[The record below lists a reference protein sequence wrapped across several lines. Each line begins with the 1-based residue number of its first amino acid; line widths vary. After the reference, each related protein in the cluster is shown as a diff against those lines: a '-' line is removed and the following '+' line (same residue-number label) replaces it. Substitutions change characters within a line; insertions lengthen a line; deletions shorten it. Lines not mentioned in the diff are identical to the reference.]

1 MESEATD
8 GGALQIKHRV
18 TQHGSGAT
26 DLAVAALSH
35 RQLQQGAIRLLR
47 HHLQPH
53 WLAGP
58 SLQRHTGPPASQ
70 GFRLEMAP
78 HPHPISARM
87 AVAGMG
93 EAQREGTVVGQQQ
106 RAPAVGIQPTHRV
119 QAAALTQTGG
129 KQIEHGGTALRVV
142 TGADHPHRF
151 VQQDQQ
157 RRRPGREGA
166 AIDRDPIDPDIGPVP
181 QPGGGAVH
189 AHSALA
195 QQVFGPAAGAEAGSR
210 DQLLQLL
217 PPGRGELSGRR
228 NHGPERGGSNS
239 TSSFP
244 PGGTAAGPIGARADR
259 FRERVVSYETRR
271 FLNSSF
277 PPYRPLRTMPS
288 VTLAG
293 SAALGL
299 SADLVR
305 SYLRDIGRV
314 PLLSHE
320 QEITLGRQVQ
330 ELMALEE
337 MEEELRL
344 RLGEAPS
351 QEALAQAVGLSVP
364 LLKRRLQA
372 GRRAKERMVAAN
384 LRLVVSVA
392 KKYTKRNMELLDLIQ
407 EGTIGLVRG
416 VEKFDP
422 TRGYKFS
429 TYAYWW
435 IRQGITRAIAEKS
448 RSIRL
453 PIHITETLNKLKK
466 GQRELSQELGRTPT
480 ITELAAAVE
489 LPEEEVKDLLFR
501 ARQPVS
507 LETKVG
513 DGEDTELLDLLAG
526 EGAGP
531 DEVVAGECLRG
542 DLRALLEQLPELQG
556 RVLRLRYGM
565 EGEEPMSLTGIART
579 LGLSRDKTRN
589 LERRALEQI
598 RSRSQELHA
607 YLAA

>member
-1 MESEATD
+1 V
-8 GGALQIKHRV
+8 I
-18 TQHGSGAT
+18 
-26 DLAVAALSH
+26 VA
-35 RQLQQGAIRLLR
+35 
-47 HHLQPH
+47 
-53 WLAGP
+53 P
-58 SLQRHTGPPASQ
+58 SLERLTSDLTTTSLRSLGFPSGVPDQNDGSDPRPDPEPMMAPPA
-70 GFRLEMAP
+70 
-78 HPHPISARM
+78 
-87 AVAGMG
+87 
-93 EAQREGTVVGQQQ
+93 
-106 RAPAVGIQPTHRV
+106 RV
-119 QAAALTQTGG
+119 
-129 KQIEHGGTALRVV
+129 
-142 TGADHPHRF
+142 
-151 VQQDQQ
+151 
-157 RRRPGREGA
+157 
-166 AIDRDPIDPDIGPVP
+166 
-181 QPGGGAVH
+181 
-189 AHSALA
+189 
-195 QQVFGPAAGAEAGSR
+195 
-210 DQLLQLL
+210 
-217 PPGRGELSGRR
+217 
-228 NHGPERGGSNS
+228 
-239 TSSFP
+239 
-244 PGGTAAGPIGARADR
+244 
-259 FRERVVSYETRR
+259 
-271 FLNSSF
+271 
-277 PPYRPLRTMPS
+277 MPS
-288 VTLAG
+288 IDG
-293 SAALGL
+293 
-299 SADLVR
+299 DLVR

-337 MEEELRL
+337 LREELTMRSG
-344 RLGEAPS
+344 GEEPSEAQLAEAAGLAP
-351 QEALAQAVGLSVP
+351 AQ
-364 LLKRRLQA
+364 LKRRLQG

-448 RSIRL
+448 RTIRL

-466 GQRELSQELGRTPT
+466 AQRELSQELGRTPT
-480 ITELAAAVE
+480 VGELAVAAE
-489 LPEEEVKDLLFR
+489 LPEEEVKDLLCR

-531 DEVVAGECLRG
+531 EEMVAGECLRG
-542 DLRALLEQLPELQG
+542 DLRELLEQLPELQE

-598 RSRSQELHA
+598 RSRSRELQA
-607 YLAA
+607 YLSA

>member
-1 MESEATD
+1 VIVASPLERLTS
-8 GGALQIKHRV
+8 
-18 TQHGSGAT
+18 
-26 DLAVAALSH
+26 DLA
-35 RQLQQGAIRLLR
+35 
-47 HHLQPH
+47 
-53 WLAGP
+53 
-58 SLQRHTGPPASQ
+58 TT
-70 GFRLEMAP
+70 AP
-78 HPHPISARM
+78 HSLGFPSGVPDRNDDSDPRPDPEPMMASPAR
-87 AVAGMG
+87 V
-93 EAQREGTVVGQQQ
+93 
-106 RAPAVGIQPTHRV
+106 
-119 QAAALTQTGG
+119 
-129 KQIEHGGTALRVV
+129 
-142 TGADHPHRF
+142 
-151 VQQDQQ
+151 
-157 RRRPGREGA
+157 
-166 AIDRDPIDPDIGPVP
+166 
-181 QPGGGAVH
+181 
-189 AHSALA
+189 
-195 QQVFGPAAGAEAGSR
+195 
-210 DQLLQLL
+210 
-217 PPGRGELSGRR
+217 
-228 NHGPERGGSNS
+228 
-239 TSSFP
+239 
-244 PGGTAAGPIGARADR
+244 
-259 FRERVVSYETRR
+259 
-271 FLNSSF
+271 
-277 PPYRPLRTMPS
+277 MPS
-288 VTLAG
+288 IDG
-293 SAALGL
+293 
-299 SADLVR
+299 DLVR

-337 MEEELRL
+337 LREELTMRSG
-344 RLGEAPS
+344 GEEPS
-351 QEALAQAVGLSVP
+351 EAQLAEAAGMVP
-364 LLKRRLQA
+364 AQLKRRLQG

-448 RSIRL
+448 RTIRL

-466 GQRELSQELGRTPT
+466 AQRELSQELGRTPT
-480 ITELAAAVE
+480 VGELAVAAE
-489 LPEEEVKDLLFR
+489 LPEEEVKDLLCR

-531 DEVVAGECLRG
+531 EEMVAGECLKG
-542 DLRALLEQLPELQG
+542 DLRELLEQLPELQE

-598 RSRSQELHA
+598 RSRSRELQA
-607 YLAA
+607 YLSA